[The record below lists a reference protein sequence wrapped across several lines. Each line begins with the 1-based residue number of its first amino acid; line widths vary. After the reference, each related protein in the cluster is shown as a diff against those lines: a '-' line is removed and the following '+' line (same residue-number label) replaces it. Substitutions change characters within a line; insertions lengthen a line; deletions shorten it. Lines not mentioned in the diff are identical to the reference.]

1 MKIHEYQ
8 AKQILKKFNVPIQDG
23 YVIKDTLNAKETV
36 KKVQSDFG
44 SEAVVVKAQIHA
56 GGRGKA
62 GGLKFCTSAD
72 KAENEIK
79 EMMGKK
85 LVTHQTGPEGKEVKK
100 ILITEAL
107 DIKSEFYIAITL
119 DRAKEMNVIMASPEG
134 GVDIE
139 EVAEKNP
146 EEIHKLKISPGG
158 DLLTHHASTIAYNLG
173 LTGVA
178 AKKAQK
184 NILGIY
190 KAFTSLDAALIEV
203 NPFAVVKGGDVV
215 VLDCK
220 ASFDDNALYRQ
231 RQVAEMKDENEYDPL
246 ELEAARH
253 DLNYVKLDGNIG
265 LMVNGAGLSMSTMDI
280 IKYYGG
286 EAANFMDVAGAATP
300 TRVAAAF
307 KLIYKDPDVKGILIN
322 IFGGMMRCNDIAQGL
337 SDASKEVGLDKPLVV
352 RLEGTNV
359 EMGMDILK
367 NSGFPIKPVETM
379 EQAAQDIVNLVKEK
393 K

>member
-1 MKIHEYQ
+1 MDIHEYQ
-8 AKQILKKFNVPIQDG
+8 AKQLLSKFGVVVPPGEVVYQTHEAENI
-23 YVIKDTLNAKETV
+23 VSWLNEEKII
-36 KKVQSDFG
+36 
-44 SEAVVVKAQIHA
+44 VKAQVHA

-62 GGLKFCTSAD
+62 GGVKLCKNNEEVVETVD
-72 KAENEIK
+72 KMIGMKIITPQTNE
-79 EMMGKK
+79 
-85 LVTHQTGPEGKEVKK
+85 EGKIVRRVYLEKGYEIEKELYFCITVDRETGGNTIITSKK
-100 ILITEAL
+100 
-107 DIKSEFYIAITL
+107 
-119 DRAKEMNVIMASPEG
+119 G
-134 GVDIE
+134 GVNIE
-139 EVAEKNP
+139 EVAEKSP
-146 EEIHKLKISPGG
+146 EDIHKLKISPGG
-158 DLLTHHASTIAYNLG
+158 DLLTHHARTIAYNLG

-337 SDASKEVGLDKPLVV
+337 VDASKEVGLDKPLVV

-379 EQAAQDIVNLVKEK
+379 EQAAKDIVDLVKEK

>member
-1 MKIHEYQ
+1 MDIHEYQ
-8 AKQILKKFNVPIQDG
+8 AKQLLSKCGVSIPPGEVVYQTHEAENILSW
-23 YVIKDTLNAKETV
+23 LNEDKII
-36 KKVQSDFG
+36 
-44 SEAVVVKAQIHA
+44 VKAQVHA

-62 GGLKFCTSAD
+62 GGVKICKGDDQVIKTVDEMIGMKIITPQTSA
-72 KAENEIK
+72 
-79 EMMGKK
+79 
-85 LVTHQTGPEGKEVKK
+85 EGKTVRRVYLEKAYKIEKELYFCITVDRETGGNTIITSKK
-100 ILITEAL
+100 
-107 DIKSEFYIAITL
+107 
-119 DRAKEMNVIMASPEG
+119 G
-134 GVDIE
+134 GVNIE

-146 EEIHKLKISPGG
+146 EDIHKLNIAPGG
-158 DLLTHHASTIAYNLG
+158 DLLTHHARTIVYNLG
-173 LTGVA
+173 LKGKT
-178 AKKAQK
+178 AKSAQK
-184 NILGIY
+184 NILSIY

-203 NPFAVVKGGDVV
+203 NPFAVIDSGETL

-253 DLNYVKLDGNIG
+253 DLNYVKLDGNIS
-265 LMVNGAGLSMSTMDI
+265 LMVNGAGLSMATMDI

-300 TRVAAAF
+300 ERVAAAF

-322 IFGGMMRCNDIAQGL
+322 IFGGMMRCNDIAEGL
-337 SDASKEVGLDKPLVV
+337 VNASKEVGLNKPLVV

-367 NSGFPIKPVETM
+367 NSGFPIKPVDTM
-379 EQAAQDIVNLVKEK
+379 EEAAKNVVEMVKGE
-393 K
+393 

>member
-1 MKIHEYQ
+1 MDIHEYQ
-8 AKQILKKFNVPIQDG
+8 AKQLLSKCGVSIPPGEVVYQTHEAENILSW
-23 YVIKDTLNAKETV
+23 LNEDKII
-36 KKVQSDFG
+36 
-44 SEAVVVKAQIHA
+44 VKAQVHA

-62 GGLKFCTSAD
+62 GGVKICKGDDQVIKTVDEMIGMKIITPQTSA
-72 KAENEIK
+72 
-79 EMMGKK
+79 
-85 LVTHQTGPEGKEVKK
+85 EGKTVRRVYLEKAYKIEKELYFCITVDRETGGNTIITSKK
-100 ILITEAL
+100 
-107 DIKSEFYIAITL
+107 
-119 DRAKEMNVIMASPEG
+119 G
-134 GVDIE
+134 GVNIE

-146 EEIHKLKISPGG
+146 EDIHKLNIAPGG
-158 DLLTHHASTIAYNLG
+158 DLLTHHARTIVYDLG
-173 LTGVA
+173 LKGKT
-178 AKKAQK
+178 AKSAQK
-184 NILGIY
+184 NILSIY

-203 NPFAVVKGGDVV
+203 NPFAVIDSGETL

-265 LMVNGAGLSMSTMDI
+265 LMVNGAGLSMATMDI

-300 TRVAAAF
+300 ERVAAAF

-322 IFGGMMRCNDIAQGL
+322 IFGGMMRCNDIAEGL
-337 SDASKEVGLDKPLVV
+337 VNASKEVGLNKPLVV

-367 NSGFPIKPVETM
+367 NSGFPIKPVDTM
-379 EQAAQDIVNLVKEK
+379 EEAAKNVVEMVKGE
-393 K
+393 